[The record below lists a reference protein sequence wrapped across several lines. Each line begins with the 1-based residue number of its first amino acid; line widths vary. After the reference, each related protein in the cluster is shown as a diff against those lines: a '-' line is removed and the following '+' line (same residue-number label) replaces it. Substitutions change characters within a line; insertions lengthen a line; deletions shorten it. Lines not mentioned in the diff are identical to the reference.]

1 MLDEIAN
8 KNPQKIDYQQIEA
21 GYEFRPLSYQLDAS
35 MVASY
40 LKAVGETSNLYQTT
54 DLVPPMA
61 VAAYAMAALF
71 DSISLPLGTIHVS
84 QGLDFTGTVNVGDTI
99 TCQAKVLRKQNRGGL
114 NLMTIGFDVFNQ
126 NQKKVTAAKTSLI
139 LPG

>member
-1 MLDEIAN
+1 MAN
-8 KNPQKIDYQQIEA
+8 KNPQKIDHQQIEA
-21 GYEFRPLSYQLDAS
+21 GYEFRPLSYQLNTS
-35 MVASY
+35 MVANY
-40 LKAVGETSNLYQTT
+40 LRAVGETSNLYQTT

-71 DSISLPLGTIHVS
+71 DSILLPPGTIHVS
-84 QGLDFTGTVNVGDTI
+84 QESDFTGMVNAGDTI

-114 NLMTIGFDVFNQ
+114 HLMTIGLNVFNQ
-126 NQKKVTAAKTSLI
+126 NQKKVMAGKTSLV